1 MTTMLNTVPP
11 LPAQGQTATPA
22 VQVRVWDPLLRI
34 FHWSLAAGFAV
45 AFVAEDDFLDLHVQA
60 GYLVL
65 GLILFRFVWG
75 FVGPRHARW
84 SDFVRPPSTIRA
96 YLRDV
101 LRFRAGRHLGHNPAG
116 GAMAVALLLS
126 LLATCVTGVALFG
139 AQELSGPLAFLS
151 QAVPDTWAHLLEE
164 VHEVLANLPLLLV
177 VLHLAGV
184 AVASLQHREN
194 LVKSM
199 ITGYKRSEA
208 P

>member
-1 MTTMLNTVPP
+1 MKKMLNTVPP
-11 LPAQGQTATPA
+11 LATHGHTATSA
-22 VQVRVWDPLLRI
+22 AQVRVWDPLLRI

-45 AFVAEDDFLDLHVQA
+45 AFVTEEDLLGLHVQA

-65 GLILFRFVWG
+65 GLILFRFIWG

-84 SDFVRPPSTIRA
+84 SDFVRPPSEITA
-96 YLRDV
+96 YLQDA

-116 GAMAVALLLS
+116 GAMVLALLLS
-126 LLATCVTGVALFG
+126 LLATSLSGLALYG
-139 AQELSGPLAFLS
+139 AQELSGPLAFTL
-151 QAVPDTWAHLLEE
+151 QAVPAAGAHVLEDI
-164 VHEVLANLPLLLV
+164 HELLANLTLLLV

-184 AVASLQHREN
+184 ALASLQHHEN

-199 ITGYKRSEA
+199 VTGYKRSET

>member
-1 MTTMLNTVPP
+1 MRKMLNTVPP
-11 LPAQGQTATPA
+11 PPAPGPTAASAP
-22 VQVRVWDPLLRI
+22 QVRVWDPLLRI
-34 FHWSLAAGFAV
+34 FHWGLAASFAV
-45 AFVAEDDFLDLHVQA
+45 AFVAEDDFLSLHVQA

-84 SDFVRPPSTIRA
+84 SDFLREPAAVTA
-96 YLRDV
+96 YLRDA

-126 LLATCVTGVALFG
+126 LLATGLSGLALYG
-139 AQELSGPLAFLS
+139 AQELSGPLAFTL
-151 QAVPDTWAHLLEE
+151 QAVPDAWAHILED
-164 VHEVLANLPLLLV
+164 VHEVLANLTLLLV
-177 VLHLAGV
+177 VFHLAGV
-184 AVASLQHREN
+184 AVASLQHHEN

-199 ITGYKRSEA
+199 ITGYKRSEM